1 VVCWFGLT
9 PELQQSGV
17 KLQGFFLRAKLE
29 KWAVLVPTRKPGAQ
43 GETNQRSLGLSQRG
57 VRVLSLQVPRILAL
71 CEPGREA
78 NQSMGA
84 LARPAG
90 AGVSERSF
98 AMKMSF
104 QMVERAL
111 SQFEAEAVPENHP
124 AVTQLNRLFVVKL
137 ASWSDSSH
145 TTLAP
150 HPPEATDLVILLEAA

>member
-1 VVCWFGLT
+1 
-9 PELQQSGV
+9 
-17 KLQGFFLRAKLE
+17 
-29 KWAVLVPTRKPGAQ
+29 
-43 GETNQRSLGLSQRG
+43 
-57 VRVLSLQVPRILAL
+57 
-71 CEPGREA
+71 
-78 NQSMGA
+78 MGA

-90 AGVSERSF
+90 AGLSERSF

-124 AVTQLNRLFVVKL
+124 TVTQLNRLFGDHTFFIDDNGLSIVEPTEPSESGAQAGVVVKL